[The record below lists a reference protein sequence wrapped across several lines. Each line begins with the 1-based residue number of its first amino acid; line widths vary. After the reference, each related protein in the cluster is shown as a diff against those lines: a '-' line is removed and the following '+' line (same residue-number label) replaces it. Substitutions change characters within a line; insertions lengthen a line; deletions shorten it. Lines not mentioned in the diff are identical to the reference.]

1 MAGRYTFK
9 NLLLIILSGVFL
21 YGCQESQW
29 NNPYRDIDADKEII
43 YSAFQERPKEL
54 DPVKSYSASEYIFI
68 TQIYEPPL
76 QYHYL
81 KRPYQLIPLTAAH
94 MPTKIYLDEQANELP
109 TDANPEDIAFT
120 DYIVEIQQGIEYQP
134 HPALAKKKS
143 GGYYYHEL
151 TDAGLNDVFEL
162 GDFERQGSRELT
174 AHDYVYQIK
183 RLAHPNL
190 HSPLAGLLGNYI
202 VDFKDYREKVLAS
215 LKENESS
222 QWLDLRSIDMAG
234 LEVLDN
240 YRYRIRV
247 KGIYPQFIYWL
258 SMPFFSPIPWEADK
272 FYAQPGMEERNISFD
287 WYPVG
292 TGPFMLTENNP
303 NLRMVLDRNPNFHG
317 ETYPIEGEAGDRE
330 AGLLDDAGKSLPLVD
345 KVVFSLEKESIPYFN
360 KFLQGYF
367 DTSGITSD
375 SFDQSVEL
383 NSQGEFG
390 LTEEM
395 KGKDIELASAVQPSL
410 YYLGFNMRDSVLGGD
425 SERARLLRRA
435 ISIVVDYD
443 EYISIFKNGRGIPAQ
458 GPIPPGIY
466 GYEKGE
472 AGINPYVY
480 NWENDRPVRK
490 SIAEAKQIMVEAGY
504 ADGIDQDSG
513 RPLILYYDAVSRGAD
528 TKALLN
534 WMVKQFK
541 KIDIELVIRGT
552 DVNRYYDKIRDGSV
566 QIYTLGWNADY
577 PDPENFF
584 FLLYG
589 PHSVLDSKGQNYSN
603 YSNPE
608 FDALFDQMKNMEN
621 GPERLA
627 LIRQMNEIVRA
638 DAPWVW
644 AFNPKGYSLYH
655 GWYENV
661 KPNAMANNYIKYRR
675 IEPEVRA
682 QLREQW
688 NKPILW
694 PIYLI
699 AILLIVTVIPAIRGY
714 YQREKAKAL

>member
-1 MAGRYTFK
+1 MAAQRLYKTI
-9 NLLLIILSGVFL
+9 LLVVFMIPILH
-21 YGCQESQW
+21 GCGDGQW
-29 NNPYRDIDADKEII
+29 NNPYREADTDKAII

-54 DPVKSYSASEYIFI
+54 DPVKSYSASEYKFI
-68 TQIYEPPL
+68 SQIYEPPL

-81 KRPYQLIPLTAAH
+81 KRPYQLIPLTTTKL
-94 MPTKIYLDEQANELP
+94 PTKVYLDDQGNELP
-109 TDANPEDIAFT
+109 SDANPSDVVFT

-134 HPALAKKKS
+134 HPALAQQGS
-143 GGYYYHEL
+143 GDYYYHQL
-151 TDAGLNDVFEL
+151 TEDNLNDVYAL
-162 GDFERQGSRELT
+162 SDFVHQGSRELT
-174 AHDYVYQIK
+174 VHDYVYQIK

-202 VDFKDYREKVLAS
+202 HGFKDYRDKVLKA
-215 LKENESS
+215 LQDLDGS
-222 QWLDLRSIDMAG
+222 QWLDLRSIDMEG
-234 LEVLDN
+234 LEVIDN

-247 KGIYPQFIYWL
+247 KGVYPQFVYWL

-287 WYPVG
+287 WYPIG

-303 NLRMVLDRNPNFHG
+303 NLRMVLNRNPNFHG
-317 ETYPIEGEAGDRE
+317 ETYPKEGEPGDKE
-330 AGLLDDAGKSLPLVD
+330 KGLLEDAGKSLPLVD

-360 KFLQGYF
+360 KFLQGYY
-367 DTSGITSD
+367 DTSGISSD

-395 KGKDIELASAVQPSL
+395 KEKDIELASAVQPSL
-410 YYLGFNMRDSVLGGD
+410 YYLGFNMRDPVLGGD

-435 ISIVVDYD
+435 ISIAVDYD
-443 EYISIFKNGRGIPAQ
+443 EYISIFNNGRGIPAQ

-466 GYEKGE
+466 GYEKGK

-480 NWENDRPVRK
+480 NWENNQPVRK
-490 SIAEAKQIMVEAGY
+490 SISEAKQLLTNAGY
-504 ADGIDQDSG
+504 TDGIDKESG
-513 RPLILYYDAVSRGAD
+513 RPLILYYDTVSRGAD

-552 DVNRYYDKIRDGSV
+552 DVNRYYDKIRDGKV

-603 YSNPE
+603 YSNPV

-621 GPERLA
+621 GPQRMA

-644 AFNPKGYSLYH
+644 AYNPKGYSLYH
-655 GWYENV
+655 GWYKNV
-661 KPNAMANNYIKYRR
+661 KPNAMANNDIKYRR
-675 IEPEVRA
+675 VEPEVRA

-694 PIYLI
+694 PIYLLI
-699 AILLIVTVIPAIRGY
+699 VILIVTIIPAIRGY

>member
-1 MAGRYTFK
+1 MAARRIYKTI
-9 NLLLIILSGVFL
+9 LLVILMIPIL
-21 YGCQESQW
+21 PGCGDRLW
-29 NNPYRDIDADKEII
+29 NNPYRDADTDKAII

-54 DPVKSYSASEYIFI
+54 DPVKSYSASEYTFI
-68 TQIYEPPL
+68 SQIYEPPL

-81 KRPYQLIPLTAAH
+81 KRPYQLIPLTATH
-94 MPTKIYLDEQANELP
+94 MPTKVYLDDQGNELP
-109 TDANPEDIAFT
+109 ADANPGDVAFT

-134 HPALAKKKS
+134 HPALAVNES
-143 GGYYYHEL
+143 GDYYYHEL
-151 TDAGLNDVFEL
+151 TEANLDDIYVL
-162 GDFERQGSRELT
+162 GDFTYQGSRELT

-202 VDFKDYREKVLAS
+202 IDFKSYREKVLNA
-215 LKENESS
+215 LES
-222 QWLDLRSIDMAG
+222 QDEFRWLDLRSIDMEG
-234 LEVLDN
+234 LEVLDD
-240 YRYRIRV
+240 YSYRIRV

-272 FYAQPGMEERNISFD
+272 FYAQAGMEERNISFD
-287 WYPVG
+287 WYPIG

-317 ETYPIEGEAGDRE
+317 ETYPTEGEPSDKQM
-330 AGLLDDAGKSLPLVD
+330 GLLEDAGKPLPLVD
-345 KVVFSLEKESIPYFN
+345 RVVFSLEKESIPYFN
-360 KFLQGYF
+360 KFLQGYY

-395 KGKDIELASAVQPSL
+395 QEKAIKLASAVQPSL
-410 YYLGFNMRDSVLGGD
+410 FYLGFNMRDPVLGGD

-435 ISIVVDYD
+435 ISIAVDYD
-443 EYISIFKNGRGIPAQ
+443 EFISIFKNGRGIPAQ

-480 NWENDRPVRK
+480 NWENNRPVRK
-490 SIAEAKQIMVEAGY
+490 SISEAKQLMVDAGY
-504 ADGIDQDSG
+504 TDGIDQESG
-513 RPLILYYDAVSRGAD
+513 RPLILYFDTVSRGAD

-552 DVNRYYDKIRDGSV
+552 DVNRYYDKIRDGKV

-608 FDALFDQMKNMEN
+608 FDALFNQMKNMEN
-621 GPERLA
+621 GPERMA

-655 GWYENV
+655 SWYKNV
-661 KPNAMANNYIKYRR
+661 KPNAMANNNIKYRR
-675 IEPEVRA
+675 VEPELRA

-694 PIYLI
+694 PIYL
-699 AILLIVTVIPAIRGY
+699 LITVLVVTIIPAIRGY

>member
-1 MAGRYTFK
+1 MLSRELFK
-9 NLLLIILSGVFL
+9 RFWLMLCVLATA
-21 YGCQESQW
+21 YGCQDGQW
-29 NNPYRDIDADKEII
+29 NNPYRNADIDKAII

-54 DPVKSYSASEYIFI
+54 DPVKSYSASEYTFI
-68 TQIYEPPL
+68 SQIYEPPL

-81 KRPYQLIPLTAAH
+81 KRPYQLVPLTATH
-94 MPTKIYLDEQANELP
+94 MPIKVYLDEQGNELP
-109 TDANPEDIAFT
+109 ANAAPEDIAFT
-120 DYIVEIQQGIEYQP
+120 DYIVEIQKGIEYQP
-134 HPALAKKKS
+134 HPALAQQNS

-151 TDAGLNDVFEL
+151 AQADLNDVYEL
-162 GDFERQGSRELT
+162 SDFTHQGSRELT

-202 VDFKDYREKVLAS
+202 VDFKDYKDKVLKA
-215 LKENESS
+215 LEGQDDL
-222 QWLDLRSIDMAG
+222 QWLDLRAIDMAG
-234 LEVLDN
+234 LHVLDD

-258 SMPFFSPIPWEADK
+258 SMPFFSPVPWEADK
-272 FYAQPGMEERNISFD
+272 FYSQPGMEERNISFD
-287 WYPVG
+287 WYPIG

-317 ETYPIEGEAGDRE
+317 ETYPTQGEPGDKE
-330 AGLLDDAGKSLPLVD
+330 KGLLDDAGKPLPLVD

-360 KFLQGYF
+360 KFLQGYY

-390 LTEEM
+390 LTDEM
-395 KGKDIELASAVQPSL
+395 KEKNIELASAVQPSL
-410 YYLGFNMRDSVLGGD
+410 FYLGFNMRDEVIGGD

-435 ISIVVDYD
+435 ISIAVDYD
-443 EYISIFKNGRGIPAQ
+443 EFISIFKNGRGIPAQ

-480 NWENDRPVRK
+480 DWKEDRPVRK
-490 SIAEAKQIMVEAGY
+490 SIDEAKQLMKAAGY
-504 ADGIDQDSG
+504 ADGIDQESG
-513 RPLILYYDAVSRGAD
+513 RPLILYYDTVSRGAD

-552 DVNRYYDKIRDGSV
+552 DVNRYYDKIRDGKV

-603 YSNPE
+603 YRNAE

-621 GPERLA
+621 GPQRMA
-627 LIRQMNEIVRA
+627 LIRQMNEIVRV

-655 GWYENV
+655 GWYKNV
-661 KPNAMANNYIKYRR
+661 KPNAMANNNIKYRR
-675 IEPEVRA
+675 IEPEMRA
-682 QLREQW
+682 ELREQW

-699 AILLIVTVIPAIRGY
+699 VIALIVTMLPAIRGY